1 MKRLTK
7 IAASAA
13 CICALPLAAADGKF
27 WGKSDNGKFDW
38 SASFYWT
45 EMTPAGQ
52 GGYAR
57 FLGYQLDKLNQDV
70 DNLEIEAFENA

>member
-45 EMTPAGQ
+45 EMTPKSYCSSALTHTYMLSVAG
-52 GGYAR
+52 
-57 FLGYQLDKLNQDV
+57 
-70 DNLEIEAFENA
+70 